1 MDRFTIKIVWIRTL
15 KAEQYFDDISA
26 ISQEKSNFDAELYLL
41 RKLINAQESIFILLI
56 VKQTD

>member
-26 ISQEKSNFDAELYLL
+26 ISQEKSNFDAELYVL